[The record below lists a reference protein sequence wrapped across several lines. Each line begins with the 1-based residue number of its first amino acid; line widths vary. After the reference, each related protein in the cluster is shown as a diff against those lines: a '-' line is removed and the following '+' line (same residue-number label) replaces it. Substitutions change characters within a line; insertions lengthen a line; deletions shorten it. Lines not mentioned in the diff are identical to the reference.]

1 MSNIKKQNSN
11 GEWDVLASGKATGIA
26 VTNPKLLQEGEVI
39 NSVDGVLEKHQDAID
54 KLQHNVS
61 WLAKH
66 GGGGSG
72 GSGGGGG
79 SDITEATCD
88 ITVNDQL
95 TGSDILIDE
104 NGLKISLTNISAKV
118 TKPWNVVVRIG
129 ATQIASTVLSFTAN
143 TFYLSLSKVSP
154 YLTNH
159 TGNLTI
165 GASYEDETNGI
176 YGSSSW
182 SGTVLEAVVNVKTS
196 SYSFNLDKLDTAQL
210 VYNYSVGIVGAYT
223 MTILVE
229 KNGVEFAR
237 KEIPITINST
247 SAQVKTI
254 DLSDIIP
261 TGMGS
266 AQIVGVYNIT
276 TTLSYDA
283 NPLVQGST
291 KSTITIVSD
300 EILIASTMMS
310 ESQDKPVEVSLSASI
325 NVVFTAYLQGAT
337 TFKYKLQIAN
347 TIVKQDTI
355 GYFGTEVNEYLPVNG
370 DWAVENAVVPLI
382 LTVSSGEKKV
392 EKTYYIK
399 FVKATDTFLSV
410 SDTSRVHLIS
420 EMLARNYNTGE
431 SKFDLTA
438 SGYEQG
444 GSSYDLTSVLQTIN
458 GNDLSTI
465 TKLSSG
471 LPYLRLSNGAY
482 ASLGSFKY
490 NNRTFTLPN
499 LIVTNAFTMSICF
512 KADYHPD
519 DNRTI
524 LFCGSTDATTGTL
537 TSGISIDAHDI
548 YINNRSV
555 AKLTDE
561 SINSVDITCQKVT
574 AKDINDKGEEIT
586 YDTFIIKVY
595 VDGVLTA
602 VTKEASFLSL
612 SDRVYFGG
620 RIAGNKPTYLCDCN
634 IYNFQLYDTALTD
647 FDIMINYINNKVS
660 TSYINNQ
667 PNFSIITEELKTNFC
682 ERASDGS
689 VTSYMFKNGEY
700 TIDFLLDGSSHLDAT
715 KLNNYAKVLGIP
727 IMLIDVSTDANWTF
741 DAFVTQQTAG
751 NISLPKTSGRTIQYW
766 DPNGANTSIIN
777 ITDASV
783 ELQGTSTL
791 SDSVKNLSITV
802 PEDTVFIPKDTWFP
816 EQTYTLKADV
826 VDSSHS
832 NNAAIGGFINEKLGY
847 DEQTGA
853 FFPFDKNAI
862 DNVYTA
868 DYKKKQQ
875 PTVTLKHTVEG
886 FPVFLIMKFNTNTSS
901 TISVTPLGIY
911 SFNIGRD
918 AYRNLGFKKVNSIS
932 DSVGDIPEIKTF
944 PYLLERARISETD
957 SDANWIEIKDTT
969 SIKDLIKVTNALPEN
984 FDCSKGDFWQD
995 DTSILDARYEVR
1007 FGNKTVPSQYE
1018 NFKTFVKNIM
1028 SLPIEGCSTTDVLGN
1043 RDQSQITGSY
1053 DKYQVDNK
1061 SNYTK
1066 TGLKN
1071 EFVTDSN
1078 SLPANLGFNTD
1089 SFYKYFVIG
1098 LLFGLID
1105 NFGKNSTY
1113 RSWLGGQYYI
1123 DFYDLDCA
1131 LKGDNQGDLSVTP
1144 DLWIKYLYN
1153 SIQKG
1158 KNYGYVCESFDLD
1171 KTYIGEGS
1179 NRKQTGSR
1187 TVVSAN
1193 HNKLWLSL
1201 DTPFFRG
1208 YSGDTSNSIYTK
1220 YWYQLREKM
1229 DELASAAGYNNF
1241 ADYFIDEFYIKQ
1253 TKSCGPLL
1261 FNYDYKLKYLLQF
1274 RGNEYN
1280 TTKDLSKLHG
1290 RKIAVARDWLKK
1302 HISFMDSLFYWR
1314 DNGQTLNFRNDLDSR
1329 GSNTVLNTPESLPM
1343 VSNNPLLVYNS
1354 VGDSAKTFYFMQT
1367 NMKTYV
1373 NTAGNSSNSPLT
1385 WNFSNSPNI
1394 IEFGDSETPLSSMNI
1409 KILSSTPNNRNLNS
1423 IGYPSITDLLL
1434 GNNRSFAS
1442 SFSLESFSKA
1452 KVSEL
1457 RTIDLSNTSGESFTL
1472 NLVNTASDGST
1483 YTKFSK
1489 LTSINVGNSSCV
1501 SNITIPTIPLNEL
1514 VLVNSSITNFN
1525 LANQKY
1531 ITGVDLTGC
1540 NKLRTIEINKC
1551 DSYKELRVS
1560 NLANLETVKVVSC
1573 ADISSIVITNCPLL
1587 RTVNIE
1593 YCDKLTTIQINS
1605 CESLVGGTSDNYI
1618 RVANCNNINSLDLS
1632 NNLNLKKVSIDGC
1645 DRVKIETLKIHQT
1658 NITDVSS
1665 STSLSDNMKLDLTEF
1680 SQLKT
1685 FTCYYNK
1692 SIKYIA
1698 FANNQNAPIPI
1709 TSTFQECSN
1718 LERIYGCVELSNSS
1732 YSGNDGLFRGCSK
1745 FSVHGVTT
1753 TTWKGKSI
1761 KKGAV
1766 WCTPWELLRAN
1777 PSEYNT
1783 VTWAETFTT
1792 GPTATNIR
1800 FADKSN
1806 QLESLF
1812 RGTALTQFDVY
1823 YILCVLA
1830 LSNVTTSQYASFT
1843 FREITPTMFDWS
1855 TGNQPNR
1862 YMFYGCSMITSFDE
1876 TFSTIE
1882 KDSTES
1888 VSTFL
1893 YSPTVEDG
1901 VVIADD
1907 GLFSPLT
1914 NLSSIASMFGS
1925 IVCSKYLFHRK
1936 NGTYPITVLSH
1947 ESVRRIYDSDKEGE
1961 VYSNMS
1967 NATFLMN
1974 NYSKIG
1980 NYDGFFDYMPNLSS
1994 ISHFGSGEFINFSKL
2009 VIPITVT
2016 QVLVAFNSS
2025 SGQGTM
2031 DLRKIFTAG
2040 SQCTEIINSFKV
2052 SLNTTVASI
2061 LGKVKFPIANDTF
2074 TNLKNLVSVG
2084 YDSARTGGGSETE
2097 TSFMG
2102 GGLDKYIEGSTF
2114 PINIVSSLPNLEVFS
2129 GFFRDVRGDLSS
2141 PPAIPGKMF
2150 EKNTKLRDVSS
2161 LMYNTSIQFTLSG
2174 DGFKNCP
2181 DLTNVAYFCYHDVT
2195 SKAGDRSKLTGSIPY
2210 HMFYHGTNGNE
2221 NKVFRGTNQEAKPD
2235 ETFNMQS
2242 LLSETLTFPIIRRN
2256 ITNMTRCF
2264 YGCVGLESYSM
2275 STQDVES
2282 NPDYSPFKWMYNEQN
2297 DSWYEGTDSR
2307 KIDASWSYDGAS
2319 AQTSGYRYL
2328 DTGANR
2334 VTADVLDK
2342 VETLHYMC
2350 PPDLFRY
2357 CANLNSTK
2365 IQGVFENCG
2374 LNYSVNTGGW
2384 INTNEGYY
2392 STGITGRIPPYLLRP
2407 LSNITDISYMFKN
2420 CKRLSSYM
2428 KDSLVYQV
2436 PKDFF
2441 SYAPKITSLVEA
2453 FQGLAF
2459 IPNTNLTVFGALT
2472 SALDIRCMM
2481 QSCIW
2486 GKDNVVWNISGMFG
2500 TNTIARISGAFSMKD
2515 LNISSSEI
2523 LGVSAP
2529 EYRIIGIPNSTTIG
2543 NNFGTNST
2551 KIPAPTATGYVYY
2564 LWGTKANDPLIDNEN
2579 SNYNN

>member
-1 MSNIKKQNSN
+1 MGNIKKQNPN
-11 GEWDVLASGKATGIA
+11 GNWDVLASGRATGIA
-26 VTNPKLLQEGEVI
+26 VTNPKLLQEGETI
-39 NSVDGVLEKHQDAID
+39 NSVDRVLEKHQDAID

-72 GSGGGGG
+72 GSGGGG
-79 SDITEATCD
+79 SNITEATCD

-95 TGSDILIDE
+95 TGNSILIDE

-118 TKPWNVVVRIG
+118 TKPWNVTVRIG

-143 TFYLSLSKVSP
+143 TFYLSLSKISP

-196 SYSFNLDKLDTAQL
+196 NYSFNLDKLDTAQL

-223 MTILVE
+223 MTIAVE
-229 KNGVEFAR
+229 KNGVELAR
-237 KEIPITINST
+237 KEVPITINST

-254 DLSDIIP
+254 DLSSIIS
-261 TGMGS
+261 TEMGS
-266 AQIVGVYNIT
+266 AQIVGVYNVI

-300 EILIASTMMS
+300 EILIASTVMS

-382 LTVSSGEKKV
+382 LTVSSGEKTV

-431 SKFDLTA
+431 SKFNLTA

-444 GSSYDLTSVLQTIN
+444 GSSYDLTSVLQTFN

-465 TKLSSG
+465 TKLSNG

-490 NNRTFTLPN
+490 NNKTFTLPN

-519 DNRTI
+519 DDRTI
-524 LFCGSTDATTGTL
+524 LFCGNTDVTTGTL

-586 YDTFIIKVY
+586 YDIFIIKVY

-602 VTKEASFLSL
+602 VTKETSFPSL
-612 SDRVYFGG
+612 SDKVYFGG
-620 RIAGNKPTYLCDCN
+620 RIAGDKPTYLCDCN

-700 TIDFLLDGSSHLDAT
+700 TIDFLLDSSSHLDIT
-715 KLNNYAKVLGIP
+715 KLSNYAKVLGIP

-751 NISLPKTSGRTIQYW
+751 NVSLPKTSGRTIQYW

-777 ITDASV
+777 ITNASV

-791 SDSVKNLSITV
+791 SDSVKNLNITV

-853 FFPFDKNAI
+853 FFPFDKTAI
-862 DNVYTA
+862 NNVYTA

-918 AYRNLGFKKVNSIS
+918 AYRNLGFKKVNKIS
-932 DSVGDIPEIKTF
+932 DSVGDVPEIKTF
-944 PYLLERARISETD
+944 PYLLERARINETD

-969 SIKDLIKVTNALPEN
+969 SIKDLIEVTNVLPEN

-995 DTSILDARYEVR
+995 DPSILDARYEVR

-1043 RDQSQITGSY
+1043 RDQCQITGSY

-1078 SLPANLGFNTD
+1078 SLPANLGFNAD

-1123 DFYDLDCA
+1123 DFYDLDCG

-1171 KTYIGEGS
+1171 KTYTGEGS
-1179 NRKQTGSR
+1179 NKKQTGSK

-1208 YSGDTSNSIYTK
+1208 YSGDTSNSVYTK

-1229 DELASAAGYNNF
+1229 DELASAAGYDNF

-1314 DNGQTLNFRNDLDSR
+1314 DNGQTLNFKNDLDSR

-1343 VSNNPLLVYNS
+1343 TSNTPLLVYNS

-1409 KILSSTPNNRNLNS
+1409 KILSSTPNSRNLNS
-1423 IGYPSITDLLL
+1423 IGYPSITNLLL

-1442 SFSLESFSKA
+1442 SFNLESFSKA

-1457 RTIDLSNTSGESFTL
+1457 RTIDLSNTSGESFSL

-1489 LTSINVGNSSCV
+1489 LTSINIGNSSCI

-1540 NKLRTIEINKC
+1540 SKLRTIEINKC

-1560 NLANLETVKVVSC
+1560 NLANLETVKIVSC
-1573 ADISSIVITNCPLL
+1573 AGISSIIIINCPLL
-1587 RTVNIE
+1587 KTVNIE
-1593 YCDKLTTIQINS
+1593 YCDKLTTIQINN
-1605 CESLVGGTSDNYI
+1605 CKSLVGGTSDNYI

-1645 DRVKIETLKIHQT
+1645 DRVKIRTLKIHQT

-1665 STSLSDNMKLDLTEF
+1665 STNLSSNMKLDLTEF
-1680 SQLKT
+1680 SQLET

-1692 SIKYIA
+1692 SVKYIA

-1718 LERIYGCVELSNSS
+1718 LERIYGCVELSNAS
-1732 YSGNDGLFRGCSK
+1732 YSGNYGLFRGCSK

-1753 TTWKGKSI
+1753 TKWKGKSI

-1792 GPTATNIR
+1792 GSTATNMR
-1800 FADKSN
+1800 FADGSN

-1830 LSNVTTSQYASFT
+1830 LSNVTTNQYAYYT
-1843 FREITPTMFDWS
+1843 FKDITPAMFDWS

-1862 YMFYGCSMITSFDE
+1862 YMFYGCSMITRFTY

-1882 KDSTES
+1882 AEDNTANP
-1888 VSTFL
+1888 TFL
-1893 YSPTVEDG
+1893 YSPTIENG
-1901 VVIADD
+1901 VVTADD
-1907 GLFSPLT
+1907 GLFSPLIK
-1914 NLSSIASMFGS
+1914 LSSIGYMFKY

-1936 NGTYPITVLSH
+1936 NGTYPITDITERVIR
-1947 ESVRRIYDSDKEGE
+1947 VYDSDKEGE
-1961 VYSNMS
+1961 VYSNMKDTS
-1967 NATFLMN
+1967 FLMN
-1974 NYSKIG
+1974 NYAKIG
-1980 NYDGFFDYMPNLSS
+1980 NYDGFFNYMPNLKSL
-1994 ISHFGSGEFINFSKL
+1994 IAFGSSDFVNFSKL
-2009 VIPITVT
+2009 VIPATVT
-2016 QVLVAFNSS
+2016 QITASFISS

-2031 DLRKIFTAG
+2031 DLRRIFTAG
-2040 SQCTEIINSFKV
+2040 SQCTSIVNSFKV
-2052 SLNTTVASI
+2052 SLNSTVANI

-2074 TNLKNLVSVG
+2074 VNLKNLVSVG
-2084 YDSARTGGGSETE
+2084 YNSAESGGGSETE

-2102 GGLDKYIEGSTF
+2102 NGLDKYIEGSTF

-2129 GFFRDVRGDLSS
+2129 GFFRNVRGDLSS

-2161 LMYNTSIQFTLSG
+2161 LMYNASIQFTLSG

-2181 DLTNVAYFCYHDVT
+2181 NLTNVAYFCYHDVT
-2195 SKAGDRSKLTGSIPY
+2195 SKVSDRSKLTGSIPY
-2210 HMFYHGTNGNE
+2210 HLFYHGISSNE
-2221 NKVFRGTNQEAKPD
+2221 NKVFRGTNQVTKPD
-2235 ETFNMQS
+2235 ETFDMQN
-2242 LLSETLTFPIIRRN
+2242 LLSETLTFPVMRRN

-2264 YGCVGLESYSM
+2264 YGCIGLESYSM

-2297 DSWYEGTDSR
+2297 NSWYEGTDN
-2307 KIDASWSYDGAS
+2307 KKVDASWSYDGAS
-2319 AQTSGYRYL
+2319 TQVSGYKYL
-2328 DTGANR
+2328 DTGATR
-2334 VTADVLDK
+2334 VTTNVLDK

-2365 IQGVFENCG
+2365 IQGIFENCG

-2428 KDSLVYQV
+2428 KDSLIYQI

-2441 SYAPKITSLVEA
+2441 SYAPKITSLIET

-2459 IPNTNLTVFGALT
+2459 IPSTNLTVFGALT
-2472 SALDIRCMM
+2472 SALDIRCIM
-2481 QSCIW
+2481 QSCVW
-2486 GKDNVVWNISGMFG
+2486 GKDDATWNISGIFG

-2515 LNISSSEI
+2515 LNINSDKI
-2523 LGVSAP
+2523 LGVSIS
-2529 EYRIIGIPNSTTIG
+2529 EYRIMNIPNSTTMG
-2543 NNFGTNST
+2543 SNFGTNST
-2551 KIPAPTATGYVYY
+2551 KIPSPLATGYVYY
-2564 LWGTKANDPLIDNEN
+2564 LWEDKANDTLIDN
-2579 SNYNN
+2579 SNNNYSA

>member
-11 GEWDVLASGKATGIA
+11 GEWDVLASGKATGIT
-26 VTNPKLLQEGEVI
+26 VTNPKLLQEGETI
-39 NSVDGVLEKHQDAID
+39 DSVDGVLEKHQDAID

-79 SDITEATCD
+79 SNVTEATCD

-95 TGSDILIDE
+95 TGNDILIDE

-118 TKPWNVVVRIG
+118 TKPWNVTVRIG

-176 YGSSSW
+176 YGSASW

-196 SYSFNLDKLDTAQL
+196 NYSFNLDKLDTAQL

-223 MTILVE
+223 MTIVAE
-229 KNGVEFAR
+229 KNGAELVR
-237 KEIPITINST
+237 KEIPVTINST

-254 DLSDIIP
+254 DLNNILP
-261 TGMGS
+261 TGMDS

-300 EILIASTMMS
+300 DILIASTVMS
-310 ESQDKPVEVSLSASI
+310 ESQDKPTEVSLSASI

-337 TFKYKLQIAN
+337 TFKYNLKIAN

-355 GYFGTEVNEYLPVNG
+355 GYFGTEVNEYIPVNG
-370 DWAVENAVVPLI
+370 DWAVENAVVPLV
-382 LTVSSGEKKV
+382 LTVSSGEKTV

-399 FVKATDTFLSV
+399 FVKATDTFLSI
-410 SDTSRVHLIS
+410 SNTSRVHLIS

-431 SKFDLTA
+431 SKFDLIA
-438 SGYEQG
+438 NGYEQG

-465 TKLSSG
+465 TKLSNG
-471 LPYLRLSNGAY
+471 LPYLRLSNSAY

-524 LFCGSTDATTGTL
+524 LFCGSTDAVTGTL

-561 SINSVDITCQKVT
+561 SINSVDVTCQKVI

-586 YDTFIIKVY
+586 YNTFIIKVY

-602 VTKEASFLSL
+602 VTKEASFPSL
-612 SDRVYFGG
+612 SDKIYFGG
-620 RIAGNKPTYLCDCN
+620 RIAENKSTYLCDCN

-700 TIDFLLDGSSHLDAT
+700 TIDFLLDGSSHLDVT

-751 NISLPKTSGRTIQYW
+751 NVSLPETSGRTIQYW
-766 DPNGANTSIIN
+766 DPNGDNTSVIN
-777 ITDASV
+777 ITNASV
-783 ELQGTSTL
+783 KLQGTSTL
-791 SDSVKNLSITV
+791 SDSVKNLNITV

-868 DYKKKQQ
+868 NYKKKQQ

-932 DSVGDIPEIKTF
+932 DSVGDTPEIKTF
-944 PYLLERARISETD
+944 PYILERARINETE

-969 SIKDLIKVTNALPEN
+969 SIKDLIEVTNELPEN

-995 DTSILDARYEVR
+995 DASILNARYEVR

-1078 SLPANLGFNTD
+1078 SLPANLGFNAD

-1153 SIQKG
+1153 SIQEG
-1158 KNYGYVCESFDLD
+1158 KNYGYVCESFDLS
-1171 KTYIGEGS
+1171 KTYVGEGS
-1179 NRKQTGSR
+1179 SRRQTGSG
-1187 TVVSAN
+1187 TVVSAS

-1208 YSGDTSNSIYTK
+1208 YSGDTSNSVYTK

-1229 DELASAAGYNNF
+1229 DELASAAGYDNF

-1314 DNGQTLNFRNDLDSR
+1314 DNGQTLNFKNDLDSR

-1343 VSNNPLLVYNS
+1343 VSNTPLLIYNS

-1409 KILSSTPNNRNLNS
+1409 KILSSTPNSRNLNS

-1501 SNITIPTIPLNEL
+1501 SNITIPTIPLNDL

-1540 NKLRTIEINKC
+1540 NRLRTIEINKC

-1605 CESLVGGTSDNYI
+1605 CKSLVGGTSDNYI
-1618 RVANCNNINSLDLS
+1618 RVANCNNINSLDLGT
-1632 NNLNLKKVSIDGC
+1632 NLNLKKVSIDGC
-1645 DRVKIETLKIHQT
+1645 DRTKIETLKIHQT

-1665 STSLSDNMKLDLTEF
+1665 STSLNGNMKLDLTEF
-1680 SQLKT
+1680 PQLKT

-1692 SIKYIA
+1692 SVKYIA

-1709 TSTFQECSN
+1709 TDTFQECSN
-1718 LERIYGCVELSNSS
+1718 LERIYGCVELSNAL
-1732 YSGNDGLFRGCSK
+1732 YSGNYGLFRGCSK
-1745 FSVHGVTT
+1745 FSIHGVTT

-1800 FADKSN
+1800 FANKSS

-1830 LSNVTTSQYASFT
+1830 LSNVTISQSASFT
-1843 FREITPTMFDWS
+1843 FKEITPAMFDWS

-1862 YMFYGCSMITSFDE
+1862 YMFYGCSMIISLGQ
-1876 TFSTIE
+1876 TFSINE
-1882 KDSTES
+1882 EDSTEN

-1893 YSPTVEDG
+1893 YSPSVENG

-1907 GLFSPLT
+1907 GLFSPLINLTST
-1914 NLSSIASMFGS
+1914 NNMFGN

-1936 NGTYPITVLSH
+1936 NGTYPIINLSY
-1947 ESVRRIYDSDKEGE
+1947 ENVTRIYDSDKEGKI
-1961 VYSNMS
+1961 YSNMS
-1967 NATFLMN
+1967 DTSFLMN

-1980 NYDGFFDYMPNLSS
+1980 NYDGFFDYMPNIRNIHS
-1994 ISHFGSGEFINFSKL
+1994 FGSGEFINFSKL
-2009 VIPITVT
+2009 VIPTTVT
-2016 QVLVAFNSS
+2016 QVIGSFNSN

-2040 SQCTEIINSFKV
+2040 SQCTEIINSFIV
-2052 SLNTTVASI
+2052 SSST
-2061 LGKVKFPIANDTF
+2061 LGKVKFPIANNTF
-2074 TNLKNLVSVG
+2074 TNLKNLISVG
-2084 YDSARTGGGSETE
+2084 YNSAIDGGSEIR
-2097 TSFMG
+2097 TSFRG
-2102 GGLDKYIEGSTF
+2102 DGLDKYIEGSTF
-2114 PINIVSSLPNLEVFS
+2114 PINIVSSLPNLEIFS
-2129 GFFRDVRGDLSS
+2129 GFFRNVRGDLSS

-2150 EKNTKLRDVSS
+2150 ENNTKLRDVSS
-2161 LMYNTSIQFTLSG
+2161 LMYNASIQFTLSG

-2181 DLTNVAYFCYHDVT
+2181 NLTNVAYFCYHDVT
-2195 SKAGDRSKLTGSIPY
+2195 SNANNRSKLTGSIPY

-2221 NKVFRGTNQEAKPD
+2221 NKVFRGTNQVTKPD
-2235 ETFNMQS
+2235 ETFDMKN

-2256 ITNMTRCF
+2256 ITNMTKCF
-2264 YGCVGLESYSM
+2264 YGCVNLESYSM

-2307 KIDASWSYDGAS
+2307 KVDASWSYDGAS
-2319 AQTSGYRYL
+2319 AQTSDYRYL
-2328 DTGANR
+2328 DTGADR
-2334 VTADVLDK
+2334 VTINVLDK

-2357 CANLNSTK
+2357 CVNLNSTK

-2374 LNYSVNTGGW
+2374 LNYSVDTGGW
-2384 INTNEGYY
+2384 ININEDYY
-2392 STGITGRIPPYLLRP
+2392 SAGITGRIPPYLLRP

-2420 CKRLSSYM
+2420 CKRLSSYT
-2428 KDSLVYQV
+2428 KDSLVYQI

-2441 SYAPKITSLVEA
+2441 SYAPKIISLVET

-2472 SALDIRCMM
+2472 NALDIRCIM

-2486 GKDNVVWNISGMFG
+2486 GKDNVPWNISGIFG

-2515 LNISSSEI
+2515 LYINNNVI
-2523 LGVSAP
+2523 LGVYVP
-2529 EYRIIGIPNSTTIG
+2529 EDRIINIPNSTTMG
-2543 NNFGTNST
+2543 SNFGTNST
-2551 KIPAPTATGYVYY
+2551 KVPAPTATGYVYY
-2564 LWGTKANDPLIDNEN
+2564 LWGSKAKDSLIKNEN
-2579 SNYNN
+2579 GNYNN

>member
-11 GEWDVLASGKATGIA
+11 GKWDVLASGKATGIA
-26 VTNPKLLQEGEVI
+26 VTNPKLLQEGETI
-39 NSVDGVLEKHQDAID
+39 DSVDGVLEKHQDAID

-72 GSGGGGG
+72 GSGGG
-79 SDITEATCD
+79 SDVTEATCD

-104 NGLKISLTNISAKV
+104 NGLKISLTNISVKV
-118 TKPWNVVVRIG
+118 TKTWNVTVRIG

-143 TFYLSLSKVSP
+143 TFYLSLSKISP

-182 SGTVLEAVVNVKTS
+182 SGTVLEAVVNIKTS
-196 SYSFNLDKLDTAQL
+196 NYSFNLDKLNTAQL

-223 MTILVE
+223 MTTLVE
-229 KNGVEFAR
+229 KGGVELAR
-237 KEIPITINST
+237 KEIPITVNST

-254 DLSDIIP
+254 DLSNIIP
-261 TGMGS
+261 TGMDS
-266 AQIVGVYNIT
+266 TQIVGVYNIT

-300 EILIASTMMS
+300 KILIASTVMS
-310 ESQDKPVEVSLSASI
+310 ESQDKPTEVSLSASI

-382 LTVSSGEKKV
+382 LTVSSGEKVV

-410 SDTSRVHLIS
+410 SSASRVHLIS

-431 SKFDLTA
+431 SKFNLTA

-444 GSSYDLTSVLQTIN
+444 GSSYDLTSVLQTLN

-471 LPYLRLSNGAY
+471 LPFLRLSNSAY

-490 NNRTFTLPN
+490 NDKTFTLPN
-499 LIVTNAFTMSICF
+499 LIVTDTFTMSICF

-524 LFCGSTDATTGTL
+524 LFCGNTDATTGTL

-561 SINSVDITCQKVT
+561 SINSVDVTCQKVT

-602 VTKEASFLSL
+602 VTKEASFPSL

-647 FDIMINYINNKVS
+647 FDIMVNYINNKVS

-700 TIDFLLDGSSHLDAT
+700 NIDFLLDGNSHLDVMR
-715 KLNNYAKVLGIP
+715 LNSYAKVLGIP
-727 IMLIDVSTDANWTF
+727 IMLIDVSTDSNWTF

-751 NISLPKTSGRTIQYW
+751 NVSLPETSGRTIQYW

-777 ITDASV
+777 ITNVSV
-783 ELQGTSTL
+783 KLQGTSTL
-791 SDSVKNLSITV
+791 SDSVKNLNITV

-853 FFPFDKNAI
+853 FFPFDRNAI
-862 DNVYTA
+862 DNVYTS

-932 DSVGDIPEIKTF
+932 DSVGDVPEIKTF
-944 PYLLERARISETD
+944 PYLLERARISETN

-969 SIKDLIKVTNALPEN
+969 SIKDLIKVTNALPKN

-1153 SIQKG
+1153 SIQEG

-1171 KTYIGEGS
+1171 KTYVGDGS
-1179 NRKQTGSR
+1179 NRRQTGSG

-1208 YSGDTSNSIYTK
+1208 YSGDTSNSVYTK

-1229 DELASAAGYNNF
+1229 DALASAAGYDNF

-1314 DNGQTLNFRNDLDSR
+1314 DNGQTLNFKNDLDSR

-1343 VSNNPLLVYNS
+1343 VSNTPLLIYNS

-1409 KILSSTPNNRNLNS
+1409 KILSSTPNSRNLNS

-1514 VLVNSSITNFN
+1514 VLINSSITNFN

-1531 ITGVDLTGC
+1531 ITGVNLTGC

-1573 ADISSIVITNCPLL
+1573 ADISNIVIKNCPLL
-1587 RTVNIE
+1587 KTVNIE

-1605 CESLVGGTSDNYI
+1605 CESLVGGKSDNYI
-1618 RVANCNNINSLDLS
+1618 RISDCNSINSLDLS
-1632 NNLNLKKVSIDGC
+1632 NNLNLRKVSIDGC
-1645 DRVKIETLKIHQT
+1645 DRAKIEILKIHQT

-1665 STSLSDNMKLDLTEF
+1665 STSWSHNMKLDLTEF

-1692 SIKYIA
+1692 SVKYIA
-1698 FANNQNAPIPI
+1698 FANNQNTPIPI

-1718 LERIYGCVELSNSS
+1718 LERIYGCVNLSNSS
-1732 YSGNDGLFRGCSK
+1732 YSGNYGLFRGCSK

-1753 TTWKGKSI
+1753 TIWKGKSI

-1792 GPTATNIR
+1792 GSTATNIR
-1800 FADKSN
+1800 FANRSS

-1812 RGTALTQFDVY
+1812 RGTSLTQFDVY

-1830 LSNVTTSQYASFT
+1830 LSNVTIRQSASYT
-1843 FREITPTMFDWS
+1843 FKDITPAMFNWGV
-1855 TGNQPNR
+1855 GNQPNR
-1862 YMFYGCSMITSFDE
+1862 YMFYGCSMITSFAN
-1876 TFSTIE
+1876 TFSTIG
-1882 KDSTES
+1882 
-1888 VSTFL
+1888 STFL
-1893 YSPTVEDG
+1893 YSPTVENG
-1901 VVIADD
+1901 VVTADD

-1936 NGTYPITVLSH
+1936 NGTYPITVLSY
-1947 ESVRRIYDSDKEGE
+1947 ESVRRIYDSDKEGK
-1961 VYSNMS
+1961 VYFNM
-1967 NATFLMN
+1967 NNTTFLMN

-1980 NYDGFFDYMPNLSS
+1980 NYDGFFDYMPNLRS
-1994 ISHFGSGEFINFSKL
+1994 ISHFGSSDFINFSKL
-2009 VIPITVT
+2009 VIPTTVT
-2016 QVLVAFNSS
+2016 QVLVSFNSS

-2040 SQCTEIINSFKV
+2040 SKCTEIVNSFKV
-2052 SLNTTVASI
+2052 SLNTIVADA

-2084 YDSARTGGGSETE
+2084 YNSTIDDGGSETE

-2102 GGLDKYIEGSTF
+2102 DGLDKYIEGSTF
-2114 PINIVSSLPNLEVFS
+2114 PINIVSSLPNLEIFS
-2129 GFFRDVRGDLSS
+2129 GFFRDVRGALSS
-2141 PPAIPGKMF
+2141 PPTIPGKMF

-2161 LMYNTSIQFTLSG
+2161 LMYNSSIQFTLSG

-2181 DLTNVAYFCYHDVT
+2181 NLTNVAYFCYHDVT
-2195 SKAGDRSKLTGSIPY
+2195 SKASDRSMLIGSIPY
-2210 HMFYHGTNGNE
+2210 HMFYHGTSGNE
-2221 NKVFRGTNQEAKPD
+2221 TRVFRGTNQEAKPD
-2235 ETFNMQS
+2235 ETFNMQN
-2242 LLSETLTFPIIRRN
+2242 LLSRTLTFSIMRRN

-2264 YGCVGLESYSM
+2264 YGCVGLEFYSM
-2275 STQDVES
+2275 STQDVEA

-2297 DSWYEGTDSR
+2297 DSWYEGTDVR
-2307 KIDASWSYDGAS
+2307 RVDASWSYDGAS
-2319 AQTSGYRYL
+2319 SQTFGYRYL
-2328 DTGANR
+2328 DTGASR
-2334 VTADVLDK
+2334 VTANVLDK

-2357 CANLNSTK
+2357 CTNLSSTK

-2374 LNYSVNTGGW
+2374 LNYSVSDDGW

-2428 KDSLVYQV
+2428 EGSLIYQL

-2441 SYAPKITSLVEA
+2441 SYAPKITSLVET

-2472 SALDIRCMM
+2472 SALDIRGIM

-2486 GKDNVVWNISGMFG
+2486 GKDGVTWNISGMFG

-2515 LNISSSEI
+2515 LNISSSDI
-2523 LGVSAP
+2523 LGVSVP
-2529 EYRIIGIPNSTTIG
+2529 EYRTIDIPNSTTMG
-2543 NNFGTNST
+2543 SNFGTNST

-2564 LWGTKANDPLIDNEN
+2564 LWGSKANDSLINDEN
-2579 SNYNN
+2579 GNYNN

>member
-11 GEWDVLASGKATGIA
+11 GEWDVLASGKATGIT
-26 VTNPKLLQEGEVI
+26 VTNPKLLQEGETI
-39 NSVDGVLEKHQDAID
+39 DSVDGVLEKHQDAID

-79 SDITEATCD
+79 SNVTEATCD

-95 TGSDILIDE
+95 TGNDILIDE

-118 TKPWNVVVRIG
+118 TKPWNVTVRIG

-176 YGSSSW
+176 YGSASW

-196 SYSFNLDKLDTAQL
+196 NYSFNLDKLDTAQL

-223 MTILVE
+223 MTIVAE
-229 KNGVEFAR
+229 KNGAELVR
-237 KEIPITINST
+237 KEIPVTINST

-254 DLSDIIP
+254 DLNNILP
-261 TGMGS
+261 TGMDS

-300 EILIASTMMS
+300 DILIASTVMS
-310 ESQDKPVEVSLSASI
+310 ESQDKPTEVSLSASI

-337 TFKYKLQIAN
+337 TFKYNLKIAN

-355 GYFGTEVNEYLPVNG
+355 GYFGTEVNEYIPVNG
-370 DWAVENAVVPLI
+370 DWAVENAVVPLV
-382 LTVSSGEKKV
+382 LTVSSGEKTV

-399 FVKATDTFLSV
+399 FVKATDTFLSI
-410 SDTSRVHLIS
+410 SNTSRVHLIS

-431 SKFDLTA
+431 SKFDLIA
-438 SGYEQG
+438 NGYEQG

-465 TKLSSG
+465 TKLSNG

-524 LFCGSTDATTGTL
+524 LFCGSTDAVTGTL

-561 SINSVDITCQKVT
+561 SINSVDITCQKVI

-586 YDTFIIKVY
+586 YNTFIIKVY

-602 VTKEASFLSL
+602 VTKEASFPSL
-612 SDRVYFGG
+612 SDKIYFGG
-620 RIAGNKPTYLCDCN
+620 RIAGNKSTYLCDCN

-700 TIDFLLDGSSHLDAT
+700 TIDFLLDGSSHLDVT

-751 NISLPKTSGRTIQYW
+751 NVSLPETSGRTIQYW
-766 DPNGANTSIIN
+766 DPNGDNTSVIN
-777 ITDASV
+777 ITNASV
-783 ELQGTSTL
+783 KLQGTSTL
-791 SDSVKNLSITV
+791 SDSVKNLNITV

-868 DYKKKQQ
+868 NYKKKQQ

-932 DSVGDIPEIKTF
+932 DSVGDTPEIKTF
-944 PYLLERARISETD
+944 PYILERARINETE

-969 SIKDLIKVTNALPEN
+969 SIKDLIEVTNALPEN

-995 DTSILDARYEVR
+995 DASILNARYEVR

-1078 SLPANLGFNTD
+1078 SLPANLGFNAD

-1158 KNYGYVCESFDLD
+1158 KNYGYVCESFDLN
-1171 KTYIGEGS
+1171 KTYVGEGS
-1179 NRKQTGSR
+1179 SRRQTGSG

-1208 YSGDTSNSIYTK
+1208 YSGDTSNSVYTK

-1229 DELASAAGYNNF
+1229 DELASAAGYDNF

-1314 DNGQTLNFRNDLDSR
+1314 DNGQTLNFKNDLDSR

-1343 VSNNPLLVYNS
+1343 VSNTPLLIYNS

-1409 KILSSTPNNRNLNS
+1409 KILSSTPNSRNLNS

-1501 SNITIPTIPLNEL
+1501 SNITIPTIPLNDL

-1540 NKLRTIEINKC
+1540 NRLRTIEINKC

-1560 NLANLETVKVVSC
+1560 NLANLETVKIVSC
-1573 ADISSIVITNCPLL
+1573 ASISSIVITNCPLL

-1605 CESLVGGTSDNYI
+1605 CKSLVGGTSDNYI
-1618 RVANCNNINSLDLS
+1618 RVANCNNINSLDLGT
-1632 NNLNLKKVSIDGC
+1632 NLNLKKVSIDGC
-1645 DRVKIETLKIHQT
+1645 DRTKIETLKIHQT

-1665 STSLSDNMKLDLTEF
+1665 STSLNGNMKLDLTEF
-1680 SQLKT
+1680 PQLKT

-1692 SIKYIA
+1692 SVKYIA

-1709 TSTFQECSN
+1709 TDTFQECSN
-1718 LERIYGCVELSNSS
+1718 LERIYGCVELSNAL
-1732 YSGNDGLFRGCSK
+1732 YSGNYGLFRGCSK
-1745 FSVHGVTT
+1745 FSIHGVTT

-1800 FADKSN
+1800 FANKSS

-1830 LSNVTTSQYASFT
+1830 LSNVTISQSASFT
-1843 FREITPTMFDWS
+1843 FREITPAMFDWS

-1862 YMFYGCSMITSFDE
+1862 YMFYGCSMIISFE
-1876 TFSTIE
+1876 QTFSINE
-1882 KDSTES
+1882 EDSTEN

-1893 YSPTVEDG
+1893 YSPSVENG

-1907 GLFSPLT
+1907 GLFSPLI
-1914 NLSSIASMFGS
+1914 NLTSAISMFGN

-1936 NGTYPITVLSH
+1936 NGTYPIINLFYENVT
-1947 ESVRRIYDSDKEGE
+1947 RIYDSDKEGKI
-1961 VYSNMS
+1961 YSNMS
-1967 NATFLMN
+1967 DTSFLMN

-1980 NYDGFFDYMPNLSS
+1980 NYDGFFDYMPNIRNIHS
-1994 ISHFGSGEFINFSKL
+1994 FGSGEFINFSKL
-2009 VIPITVT
+2009 VIPTTVT
-2016 QVLVAFNSS
+2016 QVIGSFKSN

-2040 SQCTEIINSFKV
+2040 SQCTEIIGSFIV
-2052 SLNTTVASI
+2052 SSST
-2061 LGKVKFPIANDTF
+2061 LGKVKFPIANNTF
-2074 TNLKNLVSVG
+2074 TNLKNLISVG
-2084 YDSARTGGGSETE
+2084 YNSTIDGGGSEIR

-2102 GGLDKYIEGSTF
+2102 NGLDKYIEGSTF
-2114 PINIVSSLPNLEVFS
+2114 PINIVSSLPNLEIFS

-2150 EKNTKLRDVSS
+2150 ENNTKLRDVSS
-2161 LMYNTSIQFTLSG
+2161 LMYNASIQFTLSG

-2181 DLTNVAYFCYHDVT
+2181 NLTNVAYFCYHDVT
-2195 SKAGDRSKLTGSIPY
+2195 SNANNRSKLTGSIPY

-2221 NKVFRGTNQEAKPD
+2221 NKVFRGTNQVTKPD
-2235 ETFNMQS
+2235 ETFDMKN

-2256 ITNMTRCF
+2256 ITNMTKCF
-2264 YGCVGLESYSM
+2264 YGCVNLESYSM

-2307 KIDASWSYDGAS
+2307 KVDASWSYDGAS
-2319 AQTSGYRYL
+2319 AQTSDYRYL
-2328 DTGANR
+2328 DTGADR
-2334 VTADVLDK
+2334 VTINVLDK

-2374 LNYSVNTGGW
+2374 LNYSVGTGGW
-2384 INTNEGYY
+2384 INVNEDYY
-2392 STGITGRIPPYLLRP
+2392 SAGITGRIPPYLLRP

-2420 CKRLSSYM
+2420 CKRLSSYT
-2428 KDSLVYQV
+2428 KDSLVYQI

-2441 SYAPKITSLVEA
+2441 SYAPKIISLVET

-2472 SALDIRCMM
+2472 NALDIRCIM

-2486 GKDNVVWNISGMFG
+2486 GKDNVPWNISDIFG

-2515 LNISSSEI
+2515 LYINNNVI
-2523 LGVSAP
+2523 LGVYVP
-2529 EYRIIGIPNSTTIG
+2529 ENRIINIPNSTTMG
-2543 NNFGTNST
+2543 SNFGTNST
-2551 KIPAPTATGYVYY
+2551 KVPAPTATGYVYY
-2564 LWGTKANDPLIDNEN
+2564 LWGSKAKDSLIKNEN

>member
-11 GEWDVLASGKATGIA
+11 GEWDILASGKATGIA

-39 NSVDGVLEKHQDAID
+39 DSIDGVLEKHQDAID

-72 GSGGGGG
+72 GSGG

-104 NGLKISLTNISAKV
+104 NGLKISLTNINVKV
-118 TKPWNVVVRIG
+118 TKPWNVTVRIG
-129 ATQIASTVLSFTAN
+129 ATQIAFTVLSFTAN
-143 TFYLSLSKVSP
+143 TFYLSLSKISP

-182 SGTVLEAVVNVKTS
+182 SGTVLETVVNVKTS
-196 SYSFNLDKLDTAQL
+196 NYSFNLDKLDTAQL

-223 MTILVE
+223 MTTLVE
-229 KNGVEFAR
+229 KGGVELAR
-237 KEIPITINST
+237 KEIPITVNST

-254 DLSDIIP
+254 DLSNIIP
-261 TGMGS
+261 TGIDS
-266 AQIVGVYNIT
+266 TQIVGVYNIT
-276 TTLSYDA
+276 TTLSYNV

-300 EILIASTMMS
+300 EILIASTVMS
-310 ESQDKPVEVSLSASI
+310 ESQDKPTEVSLSASI

-382 LTVSSGEKKV
+382 LTISSGEKV
-392 EKTYYIK
+392 AEKTYYIK

-410 SDTSRVHLIS
+410 SSASRVHLIS

-431 SKFDLTA
+431 SKFNLTA

-444 GSSYDLTSVLQTIN
+444 GSSYDLTSVLQTLN
-458 GNDLSTI
+458 GNNLSTI
-465 TKLSSG
+465 TKLSNG
-471 LPYLRLSNGAY
+471 LPYLRLSNSAY

-490 NNRTFTLPN
+490 NGKTFTLPN
-499 LIVTNAFTMSICF
+499 LIVTGAFTMSICF

-519 DNRTI
+519 DDRTI
-524 LFCGSTDATTGTL
+524 LFCGDTDATTGTL

-561 SINSVDITCQKVT
+561 SINSVDVTCQKVT
-574 AKDINDKGEEIT
+574 AKDINDKGEETT

-602 VTKEASFLSL
+602 VTKEASFPSL

-620 RIAGNKPTYLCDCN
+620 RIAGDKPTYLCDCN

-689 VTSYMFKNGEY
+689 ITSYMFKNGEY
-700 TIDFLLDGSSHLDAT
+700 TIDFLLDGSFHLDVT

-751 NISLPKTSGRTIQYW
+751 NVSLPETSGRTIQYW

-777 ITDASV
+777 ITNASV
-783 ELQGTSTL
+783 KLQGTSTL
-791 SDSVKNLSITV
+791 SDSVKNLNITV

-862 DNVYTA
+862 DNVYTS

-932 DSVGDIPEIKTF
+932 DSVGDVPEIKIF
-944 PYLLERARISETD
+944 PYILERARINETD

-969 SIKDLIKVTNALPEN
+969 SIKDLIKVTNALPED

-1131 LKGDNQGDLSVTP
+1131 LKSDNQGGLSVTP

-1153 SIQKG
+1153 SIQEG

-1171 KTYIGEGS
+1171 KTYIGKGS
-1179 NRKQTGSR
+1179 IRKQTGSK

-1208 YSGDTSNSIYTK
+1208 YSGDTSNSVYTK

-1229 DELASAAGYNNF
+1229 DALASAAGYDNF

-1314 DNGQTLNFRNDLDSR
+1314 DNGQTLNFKNDLDSR

-1343 VSNNPLLVYNS
+1343 VSNTPLLIYNS

-1373 NTAGNSSNSPLT
+1373 NTANNSSNSPLT

-1409 KILSSTPNNRNLNS
+1409 KILSSTPNSRNLNS

-1434 GNNRSFAS
+1434 GNNKSFAS

-1489 LTSINVGNSSCV
+1489 LTSINIGNSSCV
-1501 SNITIPTIPLNEL
+1501 PNITIPAIPLNEL

-1540 NKLRTIEINKC
+1540 NELRTIEINKC

-1573 ADISSIVITNCPLL
+1573 ANISNIVITNCPLL
-1587 RTVNIE
+1587 KTVNIE

-1618 RVANCNNINSLDLS
+1618 RISDCNSINSLDLS
-1632 NNLNLKKVSIDGC
+1632 DNLNLKKVSIDGC
-1645 DRVKIETLKIHQT
+1645 DRAKIEILKIHQT

-1692 SIKYIA
+1692 SVKYIA
-1698 FANNQNAPIPI
+1698 FANNQNTPIPI

-1732 YSGNDGLFRGCSK
+1732 YNGNYGLFRGCRK

-1753 TTWKGKSI
+1753 TIWKGKSI

-1792 GPTATNIR
+1792 GSTATNIR
-1800 FADKSN
+1800 FANRSS

-1812 RGTALTQFDVY
+1812 RRTALTQFDVY

-1830 LSNVTTSQYASFT
+1830 LSNVTISQDANFT
-1843 FREITPTMFDWS
+1843 FREITPAMFDWS

-1862 YMFYGCSMITSFDE
+1862 YMFYGCSIITKFQN
-1876 TFSTIE
+1876 TFTTN
-1882 KDSTES
+1882 D
-1888 VSTFL
+1888 STFL
-1893 YSPTVEDG
+1893 YSPTVENG

-1914 NLSSIASMFGS
+1914 NLYHIGSMFGS

-1936 NGTYPITVLSH
+1936 NGTYPIIILSY

-1980 NYDGFFDYMPNLSS
+1980 NYDGFFDYMPILRS
-1994 ISHFGSGEFINFSKL
+1994 IYYFGSGDFINFSKL
-2009 VIPITVT
+2009 VIPTTVT
-2016 QVLVAFNSS
+2016 RILVSFNSS

-2040 SQCTEIINSFKV
+2040 SQCTEIVNSFKV
-2052 SLNTTVASI
+2052 SLNTTVANV

-2074 TNLKNLVSVG
+2074 TNLKNLVLLG
-2084 YDSARTGGGSETE
+2084 YDSALSSGGSETE

-2102 GGLDKYIEGSTF
+2102 DGLDKYIEGSTF
-2114 PINIVSSLPNLEVFS
+2114 PINIVSSLPNLEMFS
-2129 GFFRDVRGDLSS
+2129 GFFRDVRGNLLSL
-2141 PPAIPGKMF
+2141 PTIPGKMF

-2161 LMYNTSIQFTLSG
+2161 LMYNASIQFTLSG

-2181 DLTNVAYFCYHDVT
+2181 NLTNVAYFCYHDVT
-2195 SKAGDRSKLTGSIPY
+2195 SKISNRSKLTGSIPY
-2210 HMFYHGTNGNE
+2210 HMFYHGTSGNE
-2221 NKVFRGTNQEAKPD
+2221 NKVFKGTNQEAKPD
-2235 ETFNMQS
+2235 KTFNMQN
-2242 LLSETLTFPIIRRN
+2242 LLSETLTFPIMRRN

-2297 DSWYEGTDSR
+2297 DSWYKGTDNR
-2307 KIDASWSYDGAS
+2307 KVDASWSYDGAS
-2319 AQTSGYRYL
+2319 SQTSGYRYL
-2328 DTGANR
+2328 DTGASR
-2334 VTADVLDK
+2334 VTANVLDK

-2357 CANLNSTK
+2357 CINLNSTK

-2374 LNYSVNTGGW
+2374 LNYSVNAEGW
-2384 INTNEGYY
+2384 MNTNEGYY

-2428 KDSLVYQV
+2428 KDSSVYQV

-2441 SYAPKITSLVEA
+2441 SYAPKITSLVET

-2459 IPNTNLTVFGALT
+2459 IPNTNLTVFSTLT
-2472 SALDIRCMM
+2472 GALDIRCIM

-2486 GKDNVVWNISGMFG
+2486 GKDNVTWNISGMFG
-2500 TNTIARISGAFSMKD
+2500 TNTIARISGAFSRKD
-2515 LNISSSEI
+2515 LNINSSNI
-2523 LGVSAP
+2523 LGVSVP
-2529 EYRIIGIPNSTTIG
+2529 EYRTVDIPNFTTMG
-2543 NNFGTNST
+2543 SNFGTNST
-2551 KIPAPTATGYVYY
+2551 KIPSPTAIGYVYY
-2564 LWGTKANDPLIDNEN
+2564 LWGSKANDSLINDGNGN
-2579 SNYNN
+2579 YSN

>member
-1 MSNIKKQNSN
+1 
-11 GEWDVLASGKATGIA
+11 
-26 VTNPKLLQEGEVI
+26 
-39 NSVDGVLEKHQDAID
+39 
-54 KLQHNVS
+54 
-61 WLAKH
+61 
-66 GGGGSG
+66 
-72 GSGGGGG
+72 
-79 SDITEATCD
+79 
-88 ITVNDQL
+88 
-95 TGSDILIDE
+95 
-104 NGLKISLTNISAKV
+104 
-118 TKPWNVVVRIG
+118 
-129 ATQIASTVLSFTAN
+129 
-143 TFYLSLSKVSP
+143 
-154 YLTNH
+154 
-159 TGNLTI
+159 
-165 GASYEDETNGI
+165 
-176 YGSSSW
+176 
-182 SGTVLEAVVNVKTS
+182 
-196 SYSFNLDKLDTAQL
+196 
-210 VYNYSVGIVGAYT
+210 
-223 MTILVE
+223 
-229 KNGVEFAR
+229 
-237 KEIPITINST
+237 
-247 SAQVKTI
+247 
-254 DLSDIIP
+254 
-261 TGMGS
+261 
-266 AQIVGVYNIT
+266 
-276 TTLSYDA
+276 
-283 NPLVQGST
+283 
-291 KSTITIVSD
+291 
-300 EILIASTMMS
+300 
-310 ESQDKPVEVSLSASI
+310 
-325 NVVFTAYLQGAT
+325 
-337 TFKYKLQIAN
+337 
-347 TIVKQDTI
+347 
-355 GYFGTEVNEYLPVNG
+355 
-370 DWAVENAVVPLI
+370 
-382 LTVSSGEKKV
+382 
-392 EKTYYIK
+392 
-399 FVKATDTFLSV
+399 
-410 SDTSRVHLIS
+410 
-420 EMLARNYNTGE
+420 
-431 SKFDLTA
+431 
-438 SGYEQG
+438 
-444 GSSYDLTSVLQTIN
+444 
-458 GNDLSTI
+458 
-465 TKLSSG
+465 
-471 LPYLRLSNGAY
+471 
-482 ASLGSFKY
+482 
-490 NNRTFTLPN
+490 
-499 LIVTNAFTMSICF
+499 MSICF

-524 LFCGSTDATTGTL
+524 LFCGNTDVTTGTL

-574 AKDINDKGEEIT
+574 AKDIDDKGEEIT
-586 YDTFIIKVY
+586 YDIFIIKVY

-602 VTKEASFLSL
+602 VTKETSFPSL
-612 SDRVYFGG
+612 SDKVYFGG
-620 RIAGNKPTYLCDCN
+620 RIAGDKSTYLCDCN

-700 TIDFLLDGSSHLDAT
+700 TIDFLLDGSSHLDIT
-715 KLNNYAKVLGIP
+715 KLGNYAKVLGIP

-751 NISLPKTSGRTIQYW
+751 NVSLPKTSGRTIQYW

-777 ITDASV
+777 ITNASV

-791 SDSVKNLSITV
+791 SDSVKNLNITV

-862 DNVYTA
+862 NNVYTA

-932 DSVGDIPEIKTF
+932 DSVGDVPEIKTF
-944 PYLLERARISETD
+944 PYLLERARINETD

-969 SIKDLIKVTNALPEN
+969 SVKDLIEVTNVLPEN

-995 DTSILDARYEVR
+995 DPSILDARYEVR

-1078 SLPANLGFNTD
+1078 SLPADLGFNAD

-1113 RSWLGGQYYI
+1113 RSWLGGQYFI
-1123 DFYDLDCA
+1123 DFYDLDCG
-1131 LKGDNQGDLSVTP
+1131 LRGDNQGDLSVTP

-1153 SIQKG
+1153 YIQEG
-1158 KNYGYVCESFDLD
+1158 KNYGYVCESFNLD

-1179 NRKQTGSR
+1179 NRRQTGSK

-1208 YSGDTSNSIYTK
+1208 YSGDTSNSVYTK

-1229 DELASAAGYNNF
+1229 DELASAAGYDNF

-1314 DNGQTLNFRNDLDSR
+1314 DNGQTLNFKNDLDSR

-1343 VSNNPLLVYNS
+1343 TSNTPLLVYNS

-1409 KILSSTPNNRNLNS
+1409 KILSSTPNSRNLNS
-1423 IGYPSITDLLL
+1423 IGYPSITSLLL
-1434 GNNRSFAS
+1434 GNNKSFAS
-1442 SFSLESFSKA
+1442 SFNLESFSKA

-1489 LTSINVGNSSCV
+1489 LTSINIGNSSCI

-1540 NKLRTIEINKC
+1540 SKLRTIEINKC

-1560 NLANLETVKVVSC
+1560 NLANLETVKIVSC
-1573 ADISSIVITNCPLL
+1573 DDISSIIIINCSRL

-1593 YCDKLTTIQINS
+1593 YCDKLTTIQINN
-1605 CESLVGGTSDNYI
+1605 CKSLVGGTSDNYI

-1665 STSLSDNMKLDLTEF
+1665 STNLSGNMKLDLTEF

-1692 SIKYIA
+1692 SVKYIA

-1709 TSTFQECSN
+1709 TSTFQECPN
-1718 LERIYGCVELSNSS
+1718 LERIYGCVELSNAS
-1732 YSGNDGLFRGCSK
+1732 YSGNYGLFRGCSK
-1745 FSVHGVTT
+1745 FSVHGITT
-1753 TTWKGKSI
+1753 TRWKGKSI

-1792 GPTATNIR
+1792 GSTATNIR
-1800 FADKSN
+1800 FADKSS

-1812 RGTALTQFDVY
+1812 RGTAID
-1823 YILCVLA
+1823 
-1830 LSNVTTSQYASFT
+1830 
-1843 FREITPTMFDWS
+1843 
-1855 TGNQPNR
+1855 
-1862 YMFYGCSMITSFDE
+1862 
-1876 TFSTIE
+1876 
-1882 KDSTES
+1882 
-1888 VSTFL
+1888 
-1893 YSPTVEDG
+1893 
-1901 VVIADD
+1901 
-1907 GLFSPLT
+1907 
-1914 NLSSIASMFGS
+1914 
-1925 IVCSKYLFHRK
+1925 
-1936 NGTYPITVLSH
+1936 
-1947 ESVRRIYDSDKEGE
+1947 
-1961 VYSNMS
+1961 
-1967 NATFLMN
+1967 
-1974 NYSKIG
+1974 
-1980 NYDGFFDYMPNLSS
+1980 
-1994 ISHFGSGEFINFSKL
+1994 
-2009 VIPITVT
+2009 
-2016 QVLVAFNSS
+2016 AFNPR

-2040 SQCTEIINSFKV
+2040 SQCISIVNSFCV
-2052 SLNTTVASI
+2052 SLNTTVANI

-2074 TNLKNLVSVG
+2074 INLKNLVLVG
-2084 YDSARTGGGSETE
+2084 YDSAKGGGGSETQ

-2102 GGLDKYIEGSTF
+2102 SGLDKYIEGSTF

-2129 GFFRDVRGDLSS
+2129 GFFRGVRGDLSS

-2161 LMYNTSIQFTLSG
+2161 LMYNASIQFTLSG

-2181 DLTNVAYFCYHDVT
+2181 NLTNVAYFCYHDVT
-2195 SKAGDRSKLTGSIPY
+2195 SEISNRSKLTGSIPY
-2210 HMFYHGTNGNE
+2210 HMFYHGTSGNE
-2221 NKVFRGTNQEAKPD
+2221 NKVFKGTNQVTKPD
-2235 ETFNMQS
+2235 ETFDMQN
-2242 LLSETLTFPIIRRN
+2242 LLSETLTFPVMRRN

-2264 YGCVGLESYSM
+2264 YGCIGLESYSM
-2275 STQDVES
+2275 DTQDVES
-2282 NPDYSPFKWMYNEQN
+2282 NPNYSPFKWMYNEQN
-2297 DSWYEGTDSR
+2297 NSWYEGTDN
-2307 KIDASWSYDGAS
+2307 KKVDASWSYDGAS
-2319 AQTSGYRYL
+2319 TQVSDYKYL
-2328 DTGANR
+2328 DTGAIR
-2334 VTADVLDK
+2334 VTTNVLDK

-2374 LNYSVNTGGW
+2374 LNYSVNTSGW

-2407 LSNITDISYMFKN
+2407 LSSITDISYMFKN

-2428 KDSLVYQV
+2428 KDSLIYQI

-2441 SYAPKITSLVEA
+2441 SYAPKITSLVET

-2459 IPNTNLTVFGALT
+2459 IPSTNLTVFGALT
-2472 SALDIRCMM
+2472 NALDIRCIM

-2486 GKDNVVWNISGMFG
+2486 GKNDVTWNISGIFG
-2500 TNTIARISGAFSMKD
+2500 INTIARISGAFSMKD
-2515 LNISSSEI
+2515 LYIDSNKI
-2523 LGVSAP
+2523 LGVSAS
-2529 EYRIIGIPNSTTIG
+2529 EYGTMSIPNSTTMG
-2543 NNFGTNST
+2543 SNFGTNST

-2564 LWGTKANDPLIDNEN
+2564 LWEDKANDSLINNEN
-2579 SNYNN
+2579 SNYNS